1 MAMKKIGVLY
11 HPLKEATHT
20 LSKKLENF
28 LVSKKLSVWVG
39 SAWDWEKQ
47 RERVG
52 DTDLILSVGGDGT
65 ILRAAQVAI
74 PSGVPITGVNMGR
87 FGFMTE
93 LSVTEVFDQL
103 LPIIAGDGW
112 IDERYLVEADFVP
125 ADTQTEKLQKFYAL
139 NDAVVARGAA
149 VRLIHVE
156 TCIDGSRFTTYQADG
171 VIAATATGSTS
182 YALAAGGPIMHPQAR
197 EFLLVPINPHL
208 GTAFPIVLSSDAIV
222 QLHVISTTPAILS
235 VDGHI
240 NVPLFTGAKV
250 TVSHS
255 TKTVRF
261 LRIHPETS
269 FYATLEQKLKGKPS

>member
-1 MAMKKIGVLY
+1 MVMKKIGILY

-20 LSKKLENF
+20 LAKKLEGF

-39 SAWDWEKQ
+39 SAWEWEKA
-47 RERVG
+47 RERIG

-65 ILRAAQVAI
+65 ILRAAQVAA
-74 PSGVPITGVNMGR
+74 PTGTPVTGVNMGR

-93 LSVTEVFDQL
+93 LSVDEVL
-103 LPIIAGDGW
+103 EKLPDLIIGDGW
-112 IDERYLVEADFVP
+112 IDERFLLEADFCP
-125 ADTQTEKLQKFYAL
+125 ADTQTEKPQTFLAL

-156 TCIDGSRFTTYQADG
+156 TTIDGSRFTTYQADG

-182 YALAAGGPIMHPQAR
+182 YALAAGGPILHPNAK
-197 EFLLVPINPHL
+197 EYLLVPINPHL
-208 GTAFPIVLSSDAIV
+208 GTAFPMVVDHKAVV
-222 QLHVISTTPAILS
+222 QLHVVSTTPATLS

-250 TVSHS
+250 TVHHS
-255 TKTVRF
+255 SKTVRF
-261 LRIHPETS
+261 LRIHREKS
-269 FYATLEQKLKGKPS
+269 FYATLEKKLKEKP

>member
-1 MAMKKIGVLY
+1 MAMKKIGILY

-20 LSKKLENF
+20 LSKKLEGF
-28 LVSKKLSVWVG
+28 LVGKKLSVWVA
-39 SAWDWEKQ
+39 SAWEWEKA
-47 RERVG
+47 RARVG
-52 DTDLILSVGGDGT
+52 DTDLIISVGGDGT
-65 ILRAAQVAI
+65 ILRAAQVAV
-74 PSGVPITGVNMGR
+74 PTGTPITGVNMGR

-93 LSVTEVFDQL
+93 LTVDEVIEK
-103 LPIIAGDGW
+103 LPALVAGDGW
-112 IDERYLVEADFVP
+112 IDERCLVEADFCP
-125 ADTQTEKLQKFYAL
+125 ADTQTEKPQTFFAL

-156 TCIDGSRFTTYQADG
+156 TCIDGARFTTYQADG

-182 YALAAGGPIMHPQAR
+182 YALAAGGPILHPQAK

-208 GTAFPIVLSSDAIV
+208 STAFPMVLDRQAVV
-222 QLHVISTTPAILS
+222 QLHVVSTTPALLS

-240 NVPLFTGAKV
+240 NVPLFTGARV
-250 TVSHS
+250 TVKHS

-269 FYATLEQKLKGKPS
+269 FYATLEQKLKGKP